1 MKNPTSN
8 DNQITLASSD
18 YSDKIEKIELNH
30 VNQELLQTASWREQ
44 HKLLRIFD
52 NKFLNINEK
61 TAKKTVSYNIHLW
74 LLNANPIRKRLLPM
88 KHLLIACA
96 MFGLSWLAYY
106 LTHMG
111 ISALSNVYL
120 QAIPVLF
127 GTAGAIFLVYT
138 IKKYKHVLIFY
149 SDHGRIPLVEL
160 FYNNP
165 SKRSFN
171 HFAGELINSI
181 QRAKAN
187 KHYTAQQ
194 MLAAEVS
201 EHRRLK
207 DEGVLS
213 DKDYEKA
220 KTNILTY
227 HSQPNGRN
235 SRQTIH

>member
-1 MKNPTSN
+1 MTRSTS
-8 DNQITLASSD
+8 DENQITLSSTD
-18 YSDKIEKIELNH
+18 YSDKIEKIELNQ
-30 VNQELLQTASWREQ
+30 VTQELVQTASLREQ
-44 HKLLRIFD
+44 KKLLRVFD

-61 TAKKTVSYNIHLW
+61 KAKKTTSYNIHLW
-74 LLNANPIRKRLLPM
+74 LLNASPIHRRKIPA
-88 KHLLIACA
+88 KPLLIACA
-96 MFGLSWLAYY
+96 LFALAGLAY
-106 LTHMG
+106 HFIKAG
-111 ISALSNVYL
+111 IPGINSPYL

-127 GTAGAIFLVYT
+127 GTAGAIFVVYA
-138 IKKYKHVLIFY
+138 INQYKNVLIFF
-149 SDHGRIPLVEL
+149 SDHGQIPLVEL

-165 SKRSFN
+165 SKSSFKQ
-171 HFAGELINSI
+171 FAGELTNAI
-181 QRAKAN
+181 QIAKSK

-213 DKDYEKA
+213 DAAYEKA

-227 HSQPNGRN
+227 HSQQNSRN